1 VNNIFNS
8 VGNKESLSNK
18 VASEI
23 EEAILS
29 KKLPP
34 GEKLPSELELC
45 NQFGVSRTAVRE
57 ALRTLSAKGLINIEK
72 GRGIFVSHLSSEHV
86 INSMHNYLEIKGK
99 RNTALEVMQ
108 ARMIIEPAIA
118 EYAATHHAAEDLDRL
133 KRNLDQMRSNND
145 PTEHARLDLKFHHLI
160 AEASGNP
167 IMPLILN
174 PIHRLMPNIKKKIM
188 DFVPGAKDAAL
199 TWHQKIVDAIEEGD
213 PQKAYHAMKGH
224 LEVAKEQ
231 TELMIQSI
239 AESETIDEIA

>member
-1 VNNIFNS
+1 MITIFNS
-8 VGNKESLSNK
+8 VGNKELLSQK

-57 ALRTLSAKGLINIEK
+57 ALRTLSAKGMINIEK

-86 INSMHNYLEIKGK
+86 INSMHNYLEIKSNK
-99 RNTALEVMQ
+99 NSPLDVMQ

-118 EYAATHHAAEDLDRL
+118 EYAAIHHAEEDINRL
-133 KRNLDQMRSNND
+133 KRNLDQMRTNND
-145 PTEHARLDLKFHHLI
+145 PIEHARLDMKFHHLI

-199 TWHQKIVDAIEEGD
+199 IWHQKIVDAIEVGD
-213 PQKAYHAMKGH
+213 PQAAYQAMKGH

-231 TELMIQSI
+231 TEQMVQSI
-239 AESETIDEIA
+239 VESENIEEVA